1 MNNPSTFGES
11 TVHASLAACAAALC
25 SAQNIVLMS
34 HVNGDGD
41 SIGSTLGVY
50 HLLTQLGKT
59 VRMLHPTPVPDNFRF
74 LQGSE
79 HIQTFD
85 AAHPAHAQ
93 ALAQADVLVVLDAN
107 APSRMRG
114 MEQAII
120 SSPAQKLVIDHHQH
134 PQPFA
139 DVYAVDVEAC
149 STCEMIVRLV
159 RIVGDE
165 HFSKPLAEAV
175 YTGIMTDTG
184 NFRFPRTDAEVH
196 CMIAQ
201 LLEAGADP
209 TFIAEQ
215 VLNQNPFQRSLL
227 LGRALCGLQRFL
239 DGALCMMTVSQAMM
253 QETNTTEDHIEGFVE
268 QTLSIQGVQIGVL
281 VVELPHQVKIS
292 LRSKGSVAVNGI
304 AAHFGGGG
312 HLNAAGCRTDQY
324 SFAELPMVIVEL
336 AKHVL

>member
-1 MNNPSTFGES
+1 MNNSRNFGES
-11 TVHASLAACAAALC
+11 TAHASLAACVAVLR
-25 SAQNIVLMS
+25 SAQNVVLMS
-34 HVNGDGD
+34 HLNGDGD

-59 VRMLHPTPVPDNFRF
+59 VTMLHPTPVPENFRF

-85 AAHPAHAQ
+85 AAQPVHTQ
-93 ALAQADVLVVLDAN
+93 AFAQADVLVVLDAN

-114 MEQAII
+114 MEEAII
-120 SSPAQKLVIDHHQH
+120 NSPAQKLVIDHHQH

-139 DVYAVDVEAC
+139 DVYAVDTEAC
-149 STCEMIVRLV
+149 STCEIVARLV
-159 RIVGDE
+159 QIVGDE
-165 HFSKPLAEAV
+165 YFSKPLAEAV

-196 CMIAQ
+196 RIIAR
-201 LLEAGADP
+201 LLESGADP

-227 LGRALCGLQRFL
+227 LGKALSGLQRFL
-239 DGALCMMTVSQAMM
+239 DGALCLMTISQAMM
-253 QETNTTEDHIEGFVE
+253 QETNTTEEHIEGFVE
-268 QTLSIQGVQIGVL
+268 QTLSIQGVQMGVL
-281 VVELPHQVKIS
+281 VVELPKQVKIS
-292 LRSKGSVAVNGI
+292 LRSKGSIAVNGI

-324 SFAELPMVIVEL
+324 SFAEVPTVIVEL